1 MVAYA
6 TFLLTGESL
15 LSRAIKV
22 STVKLY
28 LKAVADYFRLH
39 KEFNPTLDAIGAMPR
54 RLGALFH
61 EASRWEQMPNR
72 SEALTPA
79 MVACAFDR
87 GLHCHPDSA
96 IAAFGD
102 WIILGLQAGFRISEY
117 AQSHSSIHMSL
128 NETYATNLNG
138 SSKAFICSD
147 FFSLVLINVLCP
159 QHDATLLVLFIS
171 HGDFKRTIKM
181 ARSFLSLVTNTI

>member
-1 MVAYA
+1 MVAYV

-28 LKAVADYFRLH
+28 LKTVADYFRLQ

-54 RLGALFH
+54 RLSALFH

-79 MVACAFDR
+79 MVACAFDK
-87 GLHCHPDSA
+87 GLQYHPDFA

-102 WIILGLQAGFRISEY
+102 WMILGLQAGFRISEY

-128 NETYATNLNG
+128 LVGTVVGTDEKGALVGIQAGTKNLVFA
-138 SSKAFICSD
+138 KI
-147 FFSLVLINVLCP
+147 LPL
-159 QHDATLLVLFIS
+159 
-171 HGDFKRTIKM
+171 
-181 ARSFLSLVTNTI
+181 